1 MPNQNLFLCLFFVAA
16 PVGFIEKDIVY
27 MVSIAGVIIVLTL
40 FFFMQMRIKAL
51 KEKDQ
56 EEHLRLLEG
65 ILDNLPIAAKVKD
78 VDNNWRYTSGTRR
91 LKSFLNIRPEVLS
104 GRLISIPCPKLP
116 G

>member
-1 MPNQNLFLCLFFVAA
+1 MPNQNLFLCLFYDAA

-78 VDNNWRYTSGTRR
+78 VDNNWRYTFWN
-91 LKSFLNIRPEVLS
+91 K
-104 GRLISIPCPKLP
+104 
-116 G
+116 

>member
-1 MPNQNLFLCLFFVAA
+1 MPNQNLFLCLFYDAA

-78 VDNNWRYTSGTRR
+78 VDNNWRYTFWNKKAEE
-91 LKSFLNIRPEVLS
+91 LFE
-104 GRLISIPCPKLP
+104 
-116 G
+116 